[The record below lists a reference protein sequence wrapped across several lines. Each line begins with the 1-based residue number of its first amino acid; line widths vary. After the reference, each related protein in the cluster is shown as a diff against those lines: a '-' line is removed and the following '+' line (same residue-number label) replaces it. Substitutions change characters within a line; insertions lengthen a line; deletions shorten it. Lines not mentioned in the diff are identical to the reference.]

1 MNAIKN
7 IDWEK
12 VLYNSGDVFL
22 PKPIKEF
29 LDKSLYMT
37 KNHSFYINGWTF
49 VHYFSGVLVGAIYLY
64 FNKPIQSYYIYLL
77 ILHTIWELWQVF
89 IGMAKPWKLTGHS
102 NLIDSFVDTIVFML
116 GAYVTFQIYTYIISI
131 KEEKCDA
138 CENNIY

>member
-1 MNAIKN
+1 MNVIKN

-49 VHYFSGVLVGAIYLY
+49 VHYFSGILVGAIYLY
-64 FNKPIQSYYIYLL
+64 FNKPIQWYYIYLL

-116 GAYVTFQIYTYIISI
+116 GAYVTFQIYSYTISI
-131 KEEKCDA
+131 KDNKCDS
-138 CENNIY
+138 CEK